1 MKYKDYYEILGVK
14 RDETQANIKSAYRKL
29 ARKYHPDVNKEPDAA
44 EKFKDINEAYEV
56 LGDPQKRARY
66 DQLGSSW
73 QQGADFTP
81 PPGFEGFDFSNFAG
95 GNAHFSGN
103 SGGFSDFFSAIFGDL
118 MGGAAGAGSSRGGF
132 REFNFGGGAG
142 HTGGDFSRF
151 YSNAQGANTSRPKAS
166 TKNLDI
172 TKDIVLNVNDLIKT
186 PTKTVTIVDYEP
198 CRYCAGQP
206 KGSFCSHCMGTG
218 LEKITKNLSIKIPKY
233 VKEGQKI
240 RLKNEGKADEYGQK
254 GDLYLTVRI
263 KDPNYKVMGE
273 DLEKE
278 ISILPSEAVLGTKKE
293 VATVDGKI
301 NITIPKNTDSGKVLR
316 LKGLGLPKKDG
327 SLGNLNLRIKIT
339 LPKEM
344 SQEALEL
351 YKKLQSLGS

>member
-29 ARKYHPDVNKEPDAA
+29 ARKYHPDVNKEKGAA

-81 PPGFEGFDFSNFAG
+81 PPGFEGFDFSNFSG
-95 GNAHFSGN
+95 SNAHFSG
-103 SGGFSDFFSAIFGDL
+103 SAGGFSDFFSAIFGDL
-118 MGGAAGAGSSRGGF
+118 MGGASTAGSRGGY
-132 REFNFGGGAG
+132 REFNFGGGNSG
-142 HTGGDFSRF
+142 MGGDFSQF
-151 YSNAQGANTSRPKAS
+151 YNNQSMNTSRTRAN

-172 TKDIVLNVNDLIKT
+172 TKEIILNVNDLIKT

-198 CRYCAGQP
+198 CRYCGGHS
-206 KGSFCSHCMGTG
+206 KGAFCTHCSGTG
-218 LEKITKNLSIKIPKY
+218 IEKISKNLSVKIPKY

-263 KDPNYKVMGE
+263 KDPNYKVVGD

-278 ISILPSEAVLGTKKE
+278 IEILPSQAALGTKKE
-293 VATVDGKI
+293 ITTIDGKI

-327 SLGNLNLRIKIT
+327 TLGNLNIRIKIV
-339 LPKEM
+339 LPKELTSKM
-344 SQEALEL
+344 IEL
-351 YKKLQSLGS
+351 YQKLQEQGS

>member
-29 ARKYHPDVNKEPDAA
+29 ARKYHPDVNKEKGAA

-81 PPGFEGFDFSNFAG
+81 PPGFEGFDFSNFSRS
-95 GNAHFSGN
+95 NAQFSG
-103 SGGFSDFFSAIFGDL
+103 SAGGFSDFFSAIFGDL
-118 MGGAAGAGSSRGGF
+118 MGAAGGSKTSQGRYQ
-132 REFNFGGGAG
+132 EFNFGNTGNM
-142 HTGGDFSRF
+142 GGDFSQF
-151 YSNAQGANTSRPKAS
+151 YTNNRNANNTRPKAN

-172 TKDIVLNVNDLIKT
+172 TKEIVLNVNDLIKT

-198 CRYCAGQP
+198 CRYCGTHS
-206 KGSFCSHCMGTG
+206 KNTFCSHCSGTG
-218 LEKITKNLSIKIPKY
+218 IEKITKNLSVKIPKY

-240 RLKNEGKADEYGQK
+240 RLKNEGKSDEYGQK

-263 KDPNYKVMGE
+263 KDPNYKVVGD

-278 ISILPSEAVLGTKKE
+278 IEILPSQAALGAKKE
-293 VATVDGKI
+293 ITTIDGKI

-327 SLGNLNLRIKIT
+327 TLGNLNIRIKIV
-339 LPKEM
+339 LPKELSPKM
-344 SQEALEL
+344 LEL
-351 YKKLQSLGS
+351 YEKLQEQGS

>member
-29 ARKYHPDVNKEPDAA
+29 ARKYHPDVNKEKGAA

-81 PPGFEGFDFSNFAG
+81 PPGFEGFDFSNFSSG
-95 GNAHFSGN
+95 GAHFSGN
-103 SGGFSDFFSAIFGDL
+103 TGGFSDFFSAIFGDL
-118 MGGAAGAGSSRGGF
+118 MGGASAGNSRSGF
-132 REFNFGGGAG
+132 REFNFGGNSGAN
-142 HTGGDFSRF
+142 GDFSQF
-151 YSNAQGANTSRPKAS
+151 YNTNQGANAARSKAN

-172 TKDIVLNVNDLIKT
+172 TKDIILNVNDLIKT
-186 PTKTVTIVDYEP
+186 PAKTVTIVDYEP
-198 CRYCAGQP
+198 CRYCNGHS
-206 KGSFCSHCMGTG
+206 KGVFCSHCSGTG
-218 LEKITKNLSIKIPKY
+218 IEKITKNLSVKIPKY

-263 KDPNYKVMGE
+263 KDPNYKVMGD

-278 ISILPSEAVLGTKKE
+278 IEILPSEAALGTKKE
-293 VATVDGKI
+293 ITTIDGKI
-301 NITIPKNTDSGKVLR
+301 NIAIPKNTDSGKVLR

-327 SLGNLNLRIKIT
+327 TLGNLNVRIKIV
-339 LPKEM
+339 LPKELNPKM
-344 SQEALEL
+344 IEL
-351 YKKLQSLGS
+351 YKKLQELGS

>member
-29 ARKYHPDVNKEPDAA
+29 ARKYHPDVNKEKGAA

-81 PPGFEGFDFSNFAG
+81 PPGFEGFDFSNFSG
-95 GNAHFSGN
+95 GGAHFSGGA
-103 SGGFSDFFSAIFGDL
+103 GGFSDFFSAIFGDL
-118 MGGAAGAGSSRGGF
+118 MGGASAGNSRGGF
-132 REFNFGGGAG
+132 REFNFGGNSGM
-142 HTGGDFSRF
+142 GGDFSQF
-151 YSNAQGANTSRPKAS
+151 YGANQGTSTPRSKAS

-172 TKDIVLNVNDLIKT
+172 TKEIVLNVNDLIKT

-198 CRYCAGQP
+198 CRYCNGHS
-206 KGSFCSHCMGTG
+206 KGTFCSHCSGTG
-218 LEKITKNLSIKIPKY
+218 IEKITKNLSVKIPKY

-263 KDPNYKVMGE
+263 KDPNYKVIGD
-273 DLEKE
+273 DLEKKIE
-278 ISILPSEAVLGTKKE
+278 ILPSQAALGTKKE
-293 VATVDGKI
+293 ITTIDGKI
-301 NITIPKNTDSGKVLR
+301 NITIPKSTDSGKVLR

-327 SLGNLNLRIKIT
+327 TLGNLNVRVKIV
-339 LPKEM
+339 LPKELSPKM
-344 SQEALEL
+344 IEL
-351 YKKLQSLGS
+351 YEKLQEQGS

>member
-29 ARKYHPDVNKEPDAA
+29 ARKYHPDVNKEKGAA

-81 PPGFEGFDFSNFAG
+81 PPGFEGFDFSNFSRGTAQFG
-95 GNAHFSGN
+95 GST
-103 SGGFSDFFSAIFGDL
+103 GGFSDFFSAIFGDL
-118 MGGAAGAGSSRGGF
+118 MGGAASGASGSRGGY
-132 REFNFGGGAG
+132 REFNFGNAG
-142 HTGGDFSRF
+142 NMGGDFSQF
-151 YSNAQGANTSRPKAS
+151 YTNQSASSARTKTS

-172 TKDIVLNVNDLIKT
+172 TKDITLNVSDLIKA

-198 CRYCAGQP
+198 CRYCGGHS
-206 KGSFCSHCMGTG
+206 KDSFCTHCSGTG
-218 LEKITKNLSIKIPKY
+218 IEKITKNLSVKIPKY

-240 RLKNEGKADEYGQK
+240 RLKNEGKADQYGQK

-263 KDPNYKVMGE
+263 KDPNYKVIGD

-278 ISILPSEAVLGTKKE
+278 IEILPSEAALGTKKE
-293 VATVDGKI
+293 ITTVDGKI
-301 NITIPKNTDSGKVLR
+301 NITIPKNTDSGKTLR

-327 SLGNLNLRIKIT
+327 TLGNLNIKIKIV
-339 LPKEM
+339 LPKELTPKM
-344 SQEALEL
+344 VEL
-351 YKKLQSLGS
+351 YEKLQQQGS